1 MRTQILPKGFSFSSY
16 LAKSTLVDVTCRK
29 LLLKKMKDIKWGS
42 LTIVDGTDN
51 SRTYQLGEKKSEI
64 ETTIFVKRTSFFSRA
79 ALGGS
84 IGAGES
90 YVDGDW
96 TCSNLP
102 NLIRIMVRNRNVLE
116 NMDNRFGN
124 ILLPVQKVMHGL
136 RSNTVEGSK
145 KNIRDHYDIG
155 NDFFQLFLD
164 ETMMYSSALFQGKE
178 RSLKEA
184 SIAKIKTIC
193 DKLELKDT
201 DHLVEI
207 GTGWGSL
214 AIYAAENYGCKVTT
228 TTISR
233 EQYEFTKKRITEKNL
248 TDKITL
254 LFEDYRH
261 LTGKFD
267 KLVSVEMIEAVG
279 IENLPVYFEKCSSLL
294 KPSGLMVIQ
303 AITIRE
309 QFYESAKNSVD
320 FIQKHIFPGGAL
332 PSIWAMMDCIKD
344 NTDLMLLGQEDFAED
359 YADTLSQWMKNLE
372 ARKEEVVK
380 LGYPEFLFRLW
391 EFYFAYCEGGFR
403 ERAIGLSQLKLAKP
417 QFR

>member
-1 MRTQILPKGFSFSSY
+1 MSSQFLPKSFSLSTY
-16 LAKSTLVDVTCRK
+16 LAKSELVDQLCRK
-29 LLLKKMKDIKWGS
+29 LLLKRLKDLNWGS
-42 LTIVDGTDN
+42 ITIIDGTDG
-51 SRTYQLGEKKSEI
+51 RKEYVLGKTDSELS
-64 ETTIFVKRTSFFSRA
+64 TTITVNRSSFFSRA

-96 TCSNLP
+96 TCSDLTA
-102 NLIRIMVRNRNVLE
+102 LIRIFVRNRSVLE
-116 NMDNRFGN
+116 NMDNRLGN
-124 ILLPVQKVMHGL
+124 ILLPVQKAMHGL
-136 RSNTVEGSK
+136 RSNTVEGSR

-164 ETMMYSSALFQGKE
+164 ETMMYSSALFQGEK
-178 RSLKEA
+178 RSLQEA
-184 SIAKIKTIC
+184 SVAKIKTIC
-193 DKLELKDT
+193 EKLTLKPT

-214 AIYAAENYGCKVTT
+214 AIYAAENYGCRVTT

-233 EQYEFTKKRITEKNL
+233 EQYEFTKKRIQDKGLE
-248 TDKITL
+248 DKITL

-261 LTGKFD
+261 LTGQFD

-279 IENLPVYFEKCSSLL
+279 IDNLPVYFEKCSSLL
-294 KPSGLMVIQ
+294 KPQGLMVIQ

-332 PSIWAMMDCIKD
+332 PSIWAMMNCIKGH
-344 NTDLMLLGQEDFAED
+344 TDLMLLEQEDFADD
-359 YADTLSQWMKNLE
+359 YADTLKEWMKNLA
-372 ARKEEVVK
+372 ARKDEIVT

-403 ERAIGLSQLKLAKP
+403 ERAIGLSQLRLAKP
-417 QFR
+417 LYR

>member
-1 MRTQILPKGFSFSSY
+1 MSAQFLPKGFSFSSY
-16 LAKSTLVDVTCRK
+16 LAKSELVDNVCRK
-29 LLLKKMKDIKWGS
+29 LLLKRMKDLQWGR
-42 LTIVDGTDN
+42 LTIVDGTDGN
-51 SRTYQLGEKKSEI
+51 KSYQLGQVTSDI
-64 ETTIFVKRTSFFSRA
+64 TTTITVNRSSFFSRA

-96 TCSNLP
+96 TCSDLTA
-102 NLIRIMVRNRNVLE
+102 LIRIFVRNRSVLE
-116 NMDNRFGN
+116 NMDNRLGN
-124 ILLPVQKVMHGL
+124 ILLPVQKAMHGL
-136 RSNTVEGSK
+136 RSNTVEGSR

-164 ETMMYSSALFQGKE
+164 ETMMYSSALFQGEK
-178 RSLKEA
+178 RTLQEA
-184 SIAKIKTIC
+184 SLAKIKTIC
-193 DKLELKDT
+193 EKLTLKPT

-214 AIYAAENYGCKVTT
+214 AIYAAENYGCRVTT

-233 EQYEFTKKRITEKNL
+233 EQFEFTKKRIIEKGL
-248 TDKITL
+248 EDKITL

-261 LTGKFD
+261 LSGQFD

-294 KPSGLMVIQ
+294 KPEGLMVIQ

-309 QFYESAKNSVD
+309 QFYDSAKNSVD

-332 PSIWAMMDCIKD
+332 PSIWAMMNCIKKH
-344 NTDLMLLGQEDFAED
+344 TDLMLLEQEDFADD
-359 YADTLSQWMKNLE
+359 YADTLKEWMKNL
-372 ARKEEVVK
+372 ATRKDEIVT

-403 ERAIGLSQLKLAKP
+403 ERAIGLSQLRLAKP
-417 QFR
+417 LYR

>member
-1 MRTQILPKGFSFSSY
+1 MSSQFLPKGFSFSSY
-16 LAKSTLVDVTCRK
+16 LAKSELIDNLCRK
-29 LLLKKMKDIKWGS
+29 LLLSRLSDLHWGS
-42 LTIVDGTDN
+42 ITIIDGTDEN
-51 SRTYQLGEKKSEI
+51 KTYELGKTGPENH
-64 ETTIFVKRTSFFSRA
+64 TTITVKRSSFFSRS

-96 TCSNLP
+96 TCSDLP
-102 NLIRIMVRNRNVLE
+102 TLIRIFVRNRSVLE
-116 NMDNRFGN
+116 SMDNRLGN
-124 ILLPVQKVMHGL
+124 ILLPVQKAMHGL
-136 RSNTVEGSK
+136 RSNTVEGSR

-164 ETMMYSSALFQGKE
+164 ETMMYSSALFQGEK
-178 RSLKEA
+178 RTLKEA
-184 SIAKIKTIC
+184 SEAKIKTIC
-193 DKLELKDT
+193 EKLSLKPT

-214 AIYAAENYGCKVTT
+214 AIYAAENYGCRVTT

-233 EQYEFTKKRITEKNL
+233 EQFDFTQKRITDKGL
-248 TDKITL
+248 GDKITL

-261 LTGKFD
+261 LKGQFD

-279 IENLPVYFEKCSSLL
+279 IANLPVYFEKCSSLL
-294 KPSGLMVIQ
+294 KPEGLMVIQ

-332 PSIWAMMDCIKD
+332 PSIWAMMDCIKEH
-344 NTDLMLLGQEDFAED
+344 TDLMLLEQEDFADD
-359 YADTLSQWMKNLE
+359 YADTLKEWMKNLA
-372 ARKEEVVK
+372 ARKDEIVT

-403 ERAIGLSQLKLAKP
+403 ERAIGLSQLRLAKP
-417 QFR
+417 LYR

>member
-1 MRTQILPKGFSFSSY
+1 MSSQFLPKGFSFSSY
-16 LAKSTLVDVTCRK
+16 LAKSELIDNLCRK
-29 LLLKKMKDIKWGS
+29 LLLNRLKDLHWGS
-42 LTIVDGTDN
+42 ITIIDGTDEN
-51 SRTYQLGEKKSEI
+51 KAYQLGKSGLENH
-64 ETTIFVKRTSFFSRA
+64 TTITVKRSSFFSRS

-96 TCSNLP
+96 TCSDLP
-102 NLIRIMVRNRNVLE
+102 TLIRIFVRNRSVLE
-116 NMDNRFGN
+116 SMDNRLGN
-124 ILLPVQKVMHGL
+124 ILLPVQKAMHGL
-136 RSNTVEGSK
+136 RSNTVEGSR

-164 ETMMYSSALFQGKE
+164 ETMMYSSALFQGEK
-178 RSLKEA
+178 RTLQEA
-184 SIAKIKTIC
+184 SVAKIKTIC
-193 DKLELKDT
+193 EKLALKPS

-214 AIYAAENYGCKVTT
+214 AIYAAENYGCRVTT

-233 EQYEFTKKRITEKNL
+233 EQFEFTQKRITEKGL
-248 TDKITL
+248 GDRITL

-261 LTGKFD
+261 LNGQFD

-279 IENLPVYFEKCSSLL
+279 IANLPVYFEKCSSLL
-294 KPSGLMVIQ
+294 KSEGLMVIQ

-332 PSIWAMMDCIKD
+332 PSIWAMMDCIKQH
-344 NTDLMLLGQEDFAED
+344 TDLMLLEQEDFADD
-359 YADTLSQWMKNLE
+359 YADTLKEWMKNLA
-372 ARKEEVVK
+372 ARKDEIVT

-403 ERAIGLSQLKLAKP
+403 ERAIGLSQLRLAKP
-417 QFR
+417 LYR

>member
-1 MRTQILPKGFSFSSY
+1 MRSQILPKGFSFSSY
-16 LAKSTLVDVTCRK
+16 LAKSRLIDVACKK
-29 LLLKKMKDIKWGS
+29 LLLKRMQDLKWGS
-42 LTIVDGTDN
+42 ITIVDGTDGN
-51 SRTYQLGEKKSEI
+51 RAYQLGDSTSPVA
-64 ETTIFVKRTSFFSRA
+64 TTIHVNRTSFFSRA
-79 ALGGS
+79 SLGGS

-102 NLIRIMVRNRNVLE
+102 NLIRIFVRNRSVLE
-116 NMDNRFGN
+116 NMDNRLGN

-136 RSNTVEGSK
+136 RSNTVEGSR

-164 ETMMYSSALFQGKE
+164 ETMMYSSALFQGEK
-178 RSLKEA
+178 RTLKEA
-184 SIAKIKTIC
+184 SLAKIKMIC
-193 DKLELKDT
+193 DKLELKPT
-201 DHLVEI
+201 DNVVEI

-214 AIYAAENYGCKVTT
+214 AIYAAENYGCHVTT

-233 EQYEFTKKRITEKNL
+233 EQYEFTKKRIEEKGL
-248 TDKITL
+248 QDKITL

-261 LTGKFD
+261 LRGEFD

-279 IENLPVYFEKCSSLL
+279 INNLPVYFEKCSSLL
-294 KPSGLMVIQ
+294 KPQGLMVIQ

-332 PSIWAMMDCIKD
+332 PSVWAMMDCIKD
-344 NTDLMLLGQEDFAED
+344 NTDLMLVGQEDFAED
-359 YADTLSQWMKNLE
+359 YADTLAEWMKNLA
-372 ARKEEVVK
+372 ARKDEIVK

-403 ERAIGLSQLKLAKP
+403 ERAIGLSHLKLAKP
-417 QFR
+417 QYR

>member
-1 MRTQILPKGFSFSSY
+1 MSSQFLPKGFSFSSY
-16 LAKSTLVDVTCRK
+16 LAKSELIDNLCRK
-29 LLLKKMKDIKWGS
+29 LLLSRLSDLHWGS
-42 LTIVDGTDN
+42 ITIIDGTDEN
-51 SRTYQLGEKKSEI
+51 KTYELGKTGFENH
-64 ETTIFVKRTSFFSRA
+64 TTITVKRSSFFSRS

-96 TCSNLP
+96 TCSDLP
-102 NLIRIMVRNRNVLE
+102 TLIRIFVRNRSVLE
-116 NMDNRFGN
+116 SMDNRLGN
-124 ILLPVQKVMHGL
+124 ILLPVQKAMHGL
-136 RSNTVEGSK
+136 RSNTVEGSR

-164 ETMMYSSALFQGKE
+164 ETMMYSSALFQGEK
-178 RSLKEA
+178 RTLKEA
-184 SIAKIKTIC
+184 SEAKIKTIC
-193 DKLELKDT
+193 EKLSLKPT

-214 AIYAAENYGCKVTT
+214 AIYAAENYGCRVTT

-233 EQYEFTKKRITEKNL
+233 EQFDFTQKRITDKGL
-248 TDKITL
+248 GDKITL

-261 LTGKFD
+261 LKGQFD

-279 IENLPVYFEKCSSLL
+279 IANLPVYFEKCSSLL
-294 KPSGLMVIQ
+294 KPEGLMVIQ

-332 PSIWAMMDCIKD
+332 PSIWAMMDCIKEH
-344 NTDLMLLGQEDFAED
+344 TDLMLLEQEDFADD
-359 YADTLSQWMKNLE
+359 YADTLKEWMKNLA
-372 ARKEEVVK
+372 ARKDEIVT

-403 ERAIGLSQLKLAKP
+403 ERAIGLSQLRLAKP
-417 QFR
+417 LYR